1 MIDTSEPAA
10 QSQDTQNEA
19 NQSSITAE
27 RFLLN
32 KNFKSN
38 QFRLNLPIPALEE
51 EGSQSKKPKVQ

>member
-19 NQSSITAE
+19 NKGITAE

-32 KNFKSN
+32 TNFKSN